1 MAFSLLLSA
10 NLKNQGWQVKI
21 RDKEIREPPHVTI
34 LRKGKP
40 WRWDLRECKSMD
52 KTPTPSDVPEKLLT
66 IVHENYALLCDEWDK
81 VYPDNPIRGDHGD
94 KEN

>member
-21 RDKEIREPPHVTI
+21 RDKEIKEPPHITI

-40 WRWDLRECKSMD
+40 WRWDLRGRRFMD
-52 KTPTPSDVPEKLLT
+52 KAPTPSDVPEELMAK
-66 IVHENYALLCDEWDK
+66 VHEQYGFLCNEWDK
-81 VYPDNPIRGDHGD
+81 MYPNNPLRGDYGAED
-94 KEN
+94 S

>member
-40 WRWDLRECKSMD
+40 WRWDLRECKFMD
-52 KTPTPSDVPEKLLT
+52 KTPTPSDVPEALMAK
-66 IVHENYALLCDEWDK
+66 VHEHYALLCNEWDK
-81 VYPDNPIRGDHGD
+81 MYPNNPIRGNHGNKD
-94 KEN
+94 K

>member
-21 RDKEIREPPHVTI
+21 RDKEIREPPHITI

-40 WRWDLRECKSMD
+40 WRWNLRERQFMD
-52 KTPTPSDVPEKLLT
+52 RTPTPSDVPEQLMAL
-66 IVHENYALLCDEWDK
+66 VHENYALLCDEWDK
-81 VYPDNPIRGDHGD
+81 MHPNNPIRGNHGD
-94 KEN
+94 KES

>member
-21 RDKEIREPPHVTI
+21 RDKEIREPPHVTV

-40 WRWDLRECKSMD
+40 WRWDLRERRFMD
-52 KTPTPSDVPEKLLT
+52 KTPLPSGVPEELMLQ
-66 IVHENYALLCDEWDK
+66 VRESYALLCNEWDK
-81 VYPDNPIRGDHGD
+81 MYPNNPVRGNHGD
-94 KEN
+94 QES

>member
-1 MAFSLLLSA
+1 MAFLLLLST

-40 WRWDLRECKSMD
+40 WRWDLRERRFMD
-52 KTPTPSDVPEKLLT
+52 KTPTPSDVPDALMAT
-66 IVHENYALLCDEWDK
+66 VRENYESLCEEWDQM
-81 VYPDNPIRGDHGD
+81 YPNNPIRGDHGD
-94 KEN
+94 KES

>member
-21 RDKEIREPPHVTI
+21 RDKEIRESPHVTI

-40 WRWDLRECKSMD
+40 WRWDLRELQFMD
-52 KTPTPSDVPEKLLT
+52 KTPAPSDVPEELMAQ
-66 IVHENYALLCDEWDK
+66 VRENYASLCNEWDK
-81 VYPDNPIRGDHGD
+81 MYPNNPIRGNHGD
-94 KEN
+94 NQK